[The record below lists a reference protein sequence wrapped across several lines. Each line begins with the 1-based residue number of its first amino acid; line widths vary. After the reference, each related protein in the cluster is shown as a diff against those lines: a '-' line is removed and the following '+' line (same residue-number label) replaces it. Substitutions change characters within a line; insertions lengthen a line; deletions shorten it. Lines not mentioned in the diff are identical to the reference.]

1 MLDFLQPQNEESR
14 KLLATNYKIAFEL
27 VPALCKKVCEEGMQI
42 DILFSPELWK
52 PELTESLKGN
62 ICSGKLPNAIH
73 YVREKGRVRYDIV
86 VLSYNVIGMMAEPV
100 CTLVVLD
107 LYRKD
112 FSIFSLERSFGD
124 NYYLCGIEFGE
135 HCNYG
140 IEYTAEK
147 ADEFIRT
154 AETMGIGRLEGNS
167 SVLAT
172 FSMHWYAIKSGL
184 DVLENYQPLSVEARC
199 IAAFFCGSLMWERGG
214 SREEPNPNWHIYRT
228 LYTSYDLWKVFDLK
242 KSHEKAEQMLE
253 LFLKINNNPNLIY
266 QCIYEHSLNEDIKS
280 WDEIISNPSVP
291 SDFEKVYQSCKNNV
305 LQSLG
310 TLSQLKQSGV
320 VYDPEAEEL
329 KKADNFF
336 YSQVEKIKK
345 IAILVGLKQGGV
357 LLEDWVEKSAEELI
371 WDAGI
376 TSITGETDGVKHL
389 IIPSLSD
396 ITDDDLHK
404 RYQKYDEKRR
414 RYFIRDHG
422 HVILHK
428 VFKNKKYRLFPSK
441 EMSGWAILV
450 FDDKVTEINKEKL
463 LRLAEAGNYEAYN
476 NFAVKCQNEDEQ
488 LKYFLLAAEHG
499 SSNAQQNLWVH
510 YYNNDEHV
518 SAMKWMMLAAQGG
531 NEYAMYNLAT
541 CAYWGINMEKDLKTA
556 LKYYRKLAVM
566 DGDTIDKAANLSY
579 WVGKEECENQH
590 IDISSIV
597 EEENDENNKEISW
610 PLAQFC
616 AKFSQPRYVDD
627 FKKEDGSTFSA
638 LAFDATNFDA
648 NDVRDYIDRNG
659 VTRKSSFVMV
669 TFSPFLADTSMNY
682 IIKNHKDL
690 KVVRNSPRNGSQY
703 PSFEL
708 CPMHTLD
715 KTTTPEHK
723 LIKVCKELNI
733 SMATL
738 TAWCEKNGIS
748 VDSDPNYLLS
758 DESYKKLKQ
767 HFANRPDAGVRLD
780 GYYGCDAIN
789 SDSDCYPQDEDEYD
803 IINDA
808 FEGDVELYN
817 DWLMN

>member
-62 ICSGKLPNAIH
+62 FCSGKLPNAIH

-112 FSIFSLERSFGD
+112 FSIFSLERSINEKYVLCRVENDKHYTYDIEFSGD
-124 NYYLCGIEFGE
+124 NTDEFLR
-135 HCNYG
+135 
-140 IEYTAEK
+140 TAEK
-147 ADEFIRT
+147 
-154 AETMGIGRLEGNS
+154 MGIDRLEGNTDI
-167 SVLAT
+167 LAT
-172 FSMHWYAIKSGL
+172 FSMHKYAIKSGL
-184 DVLENYQPLSVEARC
+184 DVLENYKPLSVDARC

-242 KSHEKAEQMLE
+242 KSHEKAEQMLD
-253 LFLKINNNPNLIY
+253 LFLKINDNPNLIY
-266 QCIYEHSLNEDIKS
+266 QCIYEHNLHEDITS
-280 WDEIISNPSVP
+280 WNELTPNSSVP

-305 LQSLG
+305 LQSLK
-310 TLSQLKQSGV
+310 TYSQLKSTGV

-518 SAMKWMMLAAQGG
+518 SAMKWMILAAQGG

-579 WVGKEECENQH
+579 WVVKEECENQH

-597 EEENDENNKEISW
+597 EEENDEKNNEISW

-733 SMATL
+733 GMATL

-767 HFANRPDAGVRLD
+767 HFAHKPDAGVQLD
-780 GYYGCDAIN
+780 GIYGCDAIN
-789 SDSDCYPQDEDEYD
+789 SDSDCYPQDEYD
-803 IINDA
+803 TLNDA
-808 FEGDVELYN
+808 FEGEVDLYN

>member
-62 ICSGKLPNAIH
+62 FCSGKLPNAIH

-86 VLSYNVIGMMAEPV
+86 ALSYNVIGMMAEPV

-154 AETMGIGRLEGNS
+154 AETMGIGRLEGNL

-184 DVLENYQPLSVEARC
+184 DVLENYQPLSVDARC
-199 IAAFFCGSLMWERGG
+199 IAAFFCGSLIWERGG

-280 WDEIISNPSVP
+280 WDEIISNPSGP

-376 TSITGETDGVKHL
+376 TSIIGEIDGVKHL

-396 ITDDDLHK
+396 ITDDDLHR
-404 RYQKYDEKRR
+404 RYQEYDEKRR

-422 HVILHK
+422 HIIHHN
-428 VFKNKKYRLFPSK
+428 VFKNNKYRLFPK
-441 EMSGWAILV
+441 KDLRGWASWCL
-450 FDDKVTEINKEKL
+450 DDTIKGSYESVL
-463 LRLAEAGNYEAYN
+463 QQAQGGNYEAYN
-476 NFAVKCQNEDEQ
+476 NLAIKCNDDE
-488 LKYFLLAAEHG
+488 KRPEYFLIAAEHG
-499 SSNAQQNLWVH
+499 SANAQQNLWAD
-510 YYNNDEHV
+510 YNEKEDFVEAN
-518 SAMKWMMLAAQGG
+518 KWMMLAAQGG

-579 WVGKEECENQH
+579 WVVKEECENQH

-597 EEENDENNKEISW
+597 EEENDEKNKEISW

-733 SMATL
+733 GMATL

-789 SDSDCYPQDEDEYD
+789 SDSDCYPQDEYD
-803 IINDA
+803 TLNDA
-808 FEGDVELYN
+808 FEGEVDLYN